1 MQTTDTTTETRIAK
15 IRDKAYSIAITWKM
29 RYLAEHRAK
38 GESRKKPAEITE
50 QIEPQHDIS
59 NIRMI
64 ARDDE
69 EKRQYYVTLRLRA
82 AGDIIEAVKIAQDVH
97 IGEMYWSESEKRH
110 IRVDTR
116 LSEVHQNPSTGVW
129 LAVFRFYDEK
139 NFMRW
144 YEAQDQ
150 IDDILSAEQADL
162 F

>member
-1 MQTTDTTTETRIAK
+1 MQETDTTTENRIAK
-15 IRDKAYSIAITWKM
+15 IRDKAYQIAATWKM
-29 RYLAEHRAK
+29 RYMAANRAK
-38 GESRKKPAEITE
+38 GESRKNPAKIDE

-82 AGDIIEAVKIAQDVH
+82 AGDIVEAVRMAQDVH
-97 IGEMYWSESEKRH
+97 IGEMHWSESEKRY

-116 LSEVHQNPSTGVW
+116 LSEVHQNQHTGVW
-129 LAVFRFYDEK
+129 CAVYRFYSEK
-139 NFMRW
+139 NFLSW
-144 YEAQDQ
+144 YEAEKQ
-150 IDDILSAEQADL
+150 IDEFLSVDQADL